1 MHFSTQTHTQNMGQ
15 DNDSPAENVHNT
27 RSGTLGQWVGKRIK
41 KYMHFSTQIHTQ
53 NMGQDN
59 NSQTENV
66 HNMMSGTLGQWVGK
80 SRNT

>member
-1 MHFSTQTHTQNMGQ
+1 MGQ
-15 DNDSPAENVHNT
+15 DNNSLAENVHNMT
-27 RSGTLGQWVGKRIK
+27 SGTLGQWGGKRIK

-66 HNMMSGTLGQWVGK
+66 HI
-80 SRNT
+80 